1 MDGTL
6 QGWSR
11 QRKRKFRRRAQKV
24 KDADWRRRY
33 DIVLHAVN
41 GRSQRQIAAMLH
53 CAVSTVTRTLE
64 RFAAGGEAAL
74 VDRREENGQRKVTET
89 YMSVLMVIVAHTPCD
104 CGYRRTTWTL
114 ELLVDCM
121 KDITG
126 ITISLATMSR
136 LLRRLRIRR
145 GWPRPTVGC
154 PWPKAKRDRR
164 IRLIRRLLKTLA
176 PDEAAV
182 WEDEVDIHLNP
193 KIGPDYMLRGQ
204 QKEVLTPG
212 QNVKRYVAGAMA
224 VGSGQLTKLINQL
237 LFNISCAGVA
247 EVLPMAAKL
256 GLDPEKVTEVVT
268 TGTGRSFAAEFF
280 LPLAL
285 ENRFDQGYPLKHAY
299 KDMISAAEISAHQ
312 KIPLPV
318 VQATTATF
326 QMALNQGLGDES
338 KGALIKIFERLL
350 DIEFRKKKGASS

>member
-11 QRKRKFRRRAQKV
+11 QRKRKFRRRARKV

-33 DIVLHAVN
+33 DIVLHSAE
-41 GRSQRQIAAMLH
+41 GHSQRQIAAMLH

-74 VDRREENGQRKVTET
+74 VDRREDNGQRKVTET
-89 YMSVLMVIVAHTPCD
+89 YTSVLIVIVAHTPRD

-114 ELLVDCM
+114 ELLVDCL
-121 KDITG
+121 KDIMG

-176 PDEAAV
+176 PDEKAV

-212 QNVKRYVAGAMA
+212 QNVKRYIAGALDA
-224 VGSGQLTKLINQL
+224 QTERITYVVSTHKRSGLFIDLLRKLLKVYAGARRIHVILDNYCIHSSRQTQAFVWSTEGRIVL
-237 LFNISCAGVA
+237 HSLPPYCPNDNRIERKVWREVHANVTRNHDCATIDELVA
-247 EVLPMAAKL
+247 EVCH
-256 GLDPEKVTEVVT
+256 D
-268 TGTGRSFAAEFF
+268 
-280 LPLAL
+280 LARRNL
-285 ENRFDQGYPLKHAY
+285 
-299 KDMISAAEISAHQ
+299 SAARRRRRA
-312 KIPLPV
+312 
-318 VQATTATF
+318 A
-326 QMALNQGLGDES
+326 
-338 KGALIKIFERLL
+338 
-350 DIEFRKKKGASS
+350 

>member
-212 QNVKRYVAGAMA
+212 QNVKRYIAGTLDAQTERITYVVSTHKRSGLFIDLLEKLLKVYAGARRIHVILDNYCIHSSRQTQA
-224 VGSGQLTKLINQL
+224 FVWSTEGRIVLHPLPPYCPNDNRIERKLWREVHANVTR
-237 LFNISCAGVA
+237 NHDCATIDELVA
-247 EVLPMAAKL
+247 EVCY
-256 GLDPEKVTEVVT
+256 D
-268 TGTGRSFAAEFF
+268 
-280 LPLAL
+280 LARRNL
-285 ENRFDQGYPLKHAY
+285 
-299 KDMISAAEISAHQ
+299 SAARRRRRA
-312 KIPLPV
+312 
-318 VQATTATF
+318 A
-326 QMALNQGLGDES
+326 
-338 KGALIKIFERLL
+338 
-350 DIEFRKKKGASS
+350 